1 MKKSVFK
8 EVQEADERI
17 EKMKDTINK
26 TLMKVSKYKM
36 DLRTLEQKK
45 VETEY
50 KCMIEYMRKRNI
62 SSELLVETFGDEEKE
77 EKEKKEESHNNNVDE
92 QNNKGGESNV
102 F

>member
-62 SSELLVETFGDEEKE
+62 SSELLVETFGADGEEQEAQE
-77 EKEKKEESHNNNVDE
+77 ENTNNIDE
-92 QNNKGGESNV
+92 QNNNGGGENNV